1 MYLVVLEKKVLC
13 REGKFSTDCFSSLK
27 EEARS
32 CCESH
37 LREWEN
43 PTGEL
48 RRLH

>member
-13 REGKFSTDCFSSLK
+13 REGKFSTDCFSLKK

-32 CCESH
+32 WCESH

-43 PTGEL
+43 PTGEF